1 MRVLCDPGAPL
12 SEVAR
17 ITLNIT
23 RAAFH
28 AMVPLDE
35 GWCGVVWLC
44 AACVS

>member
-1 MRVLCDPGAPL
+1 MRVLRDPGAAL

-17 ITLNIT
+17 AILNIT

-35 GWCGVVWLC
+35 GWCRVVWLC